1 MSVNS
6 QTFVSRIDNIRN
18 TVLELSK
25 ESTQNITNHHNTQT
39 TLKEL
44 EQYVNSVGEK
54 INLMLKKEQL
64 SRRHDSSRKTSALD
78 DRRESNVADSPGFIP
93 SPTEAS
99 HHFKFLSQVPGQD
112 PLHEM
117 PCKRASRDKTSNLL
131 RAALLHRSSID
142 VDRNKEN
149 DIEEVSNFV
158 FMKFYFV
165 LFLADHASFTK

>member
-1 MSVNS
+1 
-6 QTFVSRIDNIRN
+6 
-18 TVLELSK
+18 
-25 ESTQNITNHHNTQT
+25 
-39 TLKEL
+39 
-44 EQYVNSVGEK
+44 
-54 INLMLKKEQL
+54 MLKKEQF

-99 HHFKFLSQVPGQD
+99 HHFKFLSQVLGQD
-112 PLHEM
+112 SLHEM
-117 PCKRASRDKTSNLL
+117 PSKRSSRDKTSNLL